1 MLKIRRTVERN
12 KVKREHHTRGPF
24 LTESQE
30 RDGGWRRIVVVLHQ
44 GHMILRHFRGGRL
57 YPLTYEKA
65 IAIARRD
72 CHKEMQAIKT
82 RKRPGR

>member
-1 MLKIRRTVERN
+1 MLKIRRAVERQ
-12 KVKREHHTRGPF
+12 KVKQELQTRGPF

-30 RDGGWRRIVVVLHQ
+30 RDGGWRRIVVVLHP
-44 GHMILRHFRGGRL
+44 GHMVLRHFRGGRM

-72 CHKEMQAIKT
+72 LLQET
-82 RKRPGR
+82 RTLTGRK